1 MFEKLTLLAMAKKQ
15 MDWLSQRQEVLSE
28 NIANANTPKYK
39 PKDLRGLDFKKVLS
53 QVQPAVMP
61 VSTNPGHIVPPM
73 QDPQR
78 VLTER
83 LTFESSPDGNAIV
96 LEEQMA
102 KVGSSKTAYD
112 LAASLMQKHVR
123 LLRTAIG
130 GRG

>member
-39 PKDLRGLDFKKVLS
+39 PRDLRELDFKKVLS

-83 LTFESSPDGNAIV
+83 LTYESSPDGNAIV

-123 LLRTAIG
+123 LLRTAIS